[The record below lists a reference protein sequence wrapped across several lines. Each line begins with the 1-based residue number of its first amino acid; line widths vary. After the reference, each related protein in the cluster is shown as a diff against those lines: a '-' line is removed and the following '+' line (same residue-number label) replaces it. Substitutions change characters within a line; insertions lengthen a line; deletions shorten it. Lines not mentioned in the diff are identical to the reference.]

1 MRLTWETRSMRVAV
15 LVPIKDFRQ
24 AKQRL
29 ARVLSA
35 DERVELA
42 RRMATRVITAAA
54 PYDVFVVCDDHDVA
68 AFAKDLDA
76 EVLWRPDLGL
86 NGAIRE
92 GVQHIGR
99 MAERV
104 LIAHSDLPLA
114 RSFEAVMDTE
124 GVAIVPDRHGR
135 GTNVIALPADKSFSF
150 HFGVGSYLAH
160 QHEAVRHGLPVH
172 HIVDECLGWDVDT
185 PEDLDHRDLQEFLA
199 WLPPRSPR
207 KEFLS

>member
-1 MRLTWETRSMRVAV
+1 MRVAV
-15 LVPIKDFRQ
+15 LVPIKDFRH

-29 ARVLSA
+29 APVLSP
-35 DERVELA
+35 DERIELA
-42 RRMATRVITAAA
+42 RRMATHVIRAAA

-92 GVQHIGR
+92 GVQHVGQT
-99 MAERV
+99 AERV

-114 RSFEAVMDTE
+114 RSFEEVMETD
-124 GVAIVPDRHGR
+124 GVAIVPDRHRR
-135 GTNVIALPADKSFSF
+135 GTNVIALPASKPFRF
-150 HFGVGSYLAH
+150 HYGTGSYLAH
-160 QHEAVRHGLPVH
+160 QREAVRHGLVVH
-172 HIVDECLGWDVDT
+172 HLTDTHLGWDVDT
-185 PEDLDHRDLQEFLA
+185 PEDLDHPDLQEFLA

>member
-1 MRLTWETRSMRVAV
+1 MRVAV

-29 ARVLSA
+29 APVLSP
-35 DERVELA
+35 DERIELA

-76 EVLWRPDLGL
+76 EVLWRPNLGL
-86 NGAIRE
+86 NGAISE

-99 MAERV
+99 TAERL

-114 RSFEAVMDTE
+114 RSFDEVMDTE
-124 GVAIVPDRHGR
+124 DVAIVPDRHGR
-135 GTNVIALPADKSFSF
+135 GTNVIALPASRSFSF
-150 HFGVGSYLAH
+150 HFGTGSYRAH
-160 QHEAVRHGLPVH
+160 QREAALHGLVVH
-172 HIVDECLGWDVDT
+172 HIVDRRLGWDVDM
-185 PEDLDHRDLQEFLA
+185 PEDLDHPDLQEFLA

>member
-1 MRLTWETRSMRVAV
+1 MRVAV

-29 ARVLSA
+29 APVLSP
-35 DERVELA
+35 DERIELA
-42 RRMATRVITAAA
+42 RRMATNVIRAAA

-92 GVQHIGR
+92 GVQHIAQ

-114 RSFEAVMDTE
+114 HSFEKVMDTD
-124 GVAIVPDRHGR
+124 GVAIVPDRHRR
-135 GTNVIALPADKSFSF
+135 GTNVIALPAGRSFSF
-150 HFGVGSYLAH
+150 HFGTSSYVAH
-160 QHEAVRHGLPVH
+160 QQEASRQGLVVH
-172 HIVDECLGWDVDT
+172 RIFDQRLGWDLDT
-185 PEDLDHRDLQEFLA
+185 PDDLDHPDVQEFLA

>member
-1 MRLTWETRSMRVAV
+1 MRVAV
-15 LVPIKDFRQ
+15 LVPIKDFRL

-29 ARVLSA
+29 ASLLSP
-35 DERVELA
+35 DERIELA
-42 RRMATRVITAAA
+42 RRMATHVIGAAA

-76 EVLWRPDLGL
+76 EVLWRPEIGL

-99 MAERV
+99 TAERV

-114 RSFEAVMDTE
+114 HSFEAVMDTE

-135 GTNVIALPADKSFSF
+135 GTNVIALPTNTPFSF
-150 HFGVGSYLAH
+150 HFGSGSCLAH
-160 QHEAVRHGLPVH
+160 QHEANRHGLIVRQV
-172 HIVDECLGWDVDT
+172 VDERLGWDVDT
-185 PEDLDHRDLQEFLA
+185 PEDLEHPDLQEFIA

>member
-1 MRLTWETRSMRVAV
+1 MRVAV

-29 ARVLSA
+29 APVLSP

-42 RRMATRVITAAA
+42 RRMATHVITAAA
-54 PYDVFVVCDDHDVA
+54 PYDVFVVCDDDDVA
-68 AFAKDLDA
+68 AFAKNLDA

-99 MAERV
+99 AAERV

-114 RSFEAVMDTE
+114 HSFEAVMDTD

-135 GTNVIALPADKSFSF
+135 GTNVIALPASSPFSF
-150 HFGVGSYLAH
+150 HFGTGSYLAH
-160 QHEAVRHGLPVH
+160 QREASRRRLVVH
-172 HIVDECLGWDVDT
+172 HIVDKRLGWDVDT
-185 PEDLDHRDLQEFLA
+185 PDDLDHPDLQEFLA
-199 WLPPRSPR
+199 WLPPRSPH
-207 KEFLS
+207 KEFLA